1 MLVKVLLTSLKYKSC
16 AFKLRCLKF
25 GGTFYMRNCVTYTC
39 GFGSSAIKLLKINY
53 LKIMWLFVEPR
64 NIFVKGIKN
73 IKFVSKD
80 SKQDT

>member
-1 MLVKVLLTSLKYKSC
+1 
-16 AFKLRCLKF
+16 
-25 GGTFYMRNCVTYTC
+25 
-39 GFGSSAIKLLKINY
+39 
-53 LKIMWLFVEPR
+53 MWLFVEPR